1 MIGNLN
7 CFVVKGGKIKVQCP
21 DCKKVR
27 YYAVPP
33 NLRRK
38 IARCGCGRTVRCT
51 LDYRKKRRESSVAK
65 AEVTLDTRIFR
76 AQISDVSLVGLGFTV
91 KGLTKPF
98 RVGQDV
104 TIQFKAAGGKNSMR
118 KICIMNVTPS
128 RVGARYTD
136 IWLA

>member
-1 MIGNLN
+1 MIGNRN
-7 CFVVKGGKIKVQCP
+7 GFVVKGGKIKVQCP
-21 DCKKVR
+21 GCKKVR

-38 IARCGCGRTVRCT
+38 IARCDCGRTVCCT
-51 LDYRKKRRESSVAK
+51 LDYRKKCRESSVAK
-65 AEVTLDTRIFR
+65 AEVVLDTRVFR
-76 AQISDVSLVGLGFTV
+76 AQISDVSLVGLGFTL

-98 RVGQDV
+98 RIGQDV
-104 TIQFKAAGGKNSMR
+104 TIQFKSVGGKNSMR
-118 KICIMNVTPS
+118 KIRIMNVTPS